1 MNDELQTAI
10 SAALEEKPA
19 EFSDAIKA
27 VLASKVQS
35 VLEKERMNQA
45 SKFFDSDDSDTEEE
59 DEESYSNEEE

>member
-10 SAALEEKPA
+10 GAALEEKPA

-45 SKFFDSDDSDTEEE
+45 STFFDSDDSDTEE

>member
-10 SAALEEKPA
+10 GAALEEKPV

-45 SKFFDSDDSDTEEE
+45 SKFFGSDDSDTEE